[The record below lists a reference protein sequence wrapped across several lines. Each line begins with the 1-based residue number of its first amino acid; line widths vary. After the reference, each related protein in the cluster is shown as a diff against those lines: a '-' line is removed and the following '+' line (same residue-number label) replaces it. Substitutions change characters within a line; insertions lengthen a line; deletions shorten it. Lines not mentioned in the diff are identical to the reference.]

1 MRISRRKFL
10 QKSGTVA
17 LMAPFLPS
25 PVGGFHLNGSGDPLK
40 VHIFSKHLQ
49 FLDFKE
55 AGQIAAE
62 LGFDGIDLTV
72 RPKGH
77 VLPENVKSDLPA
89 AIRDIKQSGSACEM
103 ITTAI
108 TDVNNEYDLDIIK
121 TAATEGIGF
130 YRINW
135 FEYHA
140 DKSLRE
146 SIQVY
151 QQKIKALGE
160 QGRQYDIIGCYQN
173 HAGTSIG
180 SSFWEIEQLLATV
193 DPVYFG
199 TQYDIRHATVEGGLS
214 WTNGLRLL
222 RERIKTIV
230 LKDFQ
235 WAKVNGQW
243 EAENVPIGEGMVNF
257 KDYFKL
263 LKTYG
268 LNPPVSLHLEY
279 PLGGAEKGHYE
290 ITVDRKIVF
299 DAMKKDLTTVQQL
312 WKEA

>member
-1 MRISRRKFL
+1 
-10 QKSGTVA
+10 
-17 LMAPFLPS
+17 MAPFLPS
-25 PVGGFHLNGSGDPLK
+25 TVGGMNLDRSGEPLK

-55 AGQIAAE
+55 AGQVAAE

-72 RPKGH
+72 RPNGH
-77 VLPENVKSDLPA
+77 VLPENVKSDLPVA
-89 AIRDIKQSGSACEM
+89 VKAIKESGSTCEL

-108 TDVNNEYDLDIIK
+108 TDVNSDYDLEIIK
-121 TAATEGIGF
+121 AAAKEGIRF
-130 YRINW
+130 YRTNW

-140 DKSLRE
+140 DKPMQE
-146 SIQVY
+146 SIEIY
-151 QQKIKALGE
+151 RQKIKALGE
-160 QGRQYDIIGCYQN
+160 EGRQYGIIGCYQN

-180 SSFWEIEQLLATV
+180 SSFWEIKQLLETV

-214 WTNGLRLL
+214 WTNGLGLL
-222 RERIKTIV
+222 REHIKTIV

-243 EAENVPIGEGMVNF
+243 KAVNVPIGEGMVDF
-257 KDYFKL
+257 TGYFKL

-312 WKEA
+312 WNEA